1 VTQDRTNPGDGPRDE
16 KAVRTPENRRRDH
29 DEIDRLTDA
38 LLPDLIDR
46 LAASGLGEIE
56 VREDDWRIRLQRPAT
71 HRDGSGRAGERGTDR
86 PVDRGGHDRG
96 ERTDRGDRADR
107 STDRQARAGAH
118 GTDARPYRDARE
130 GQPLRAAVSGSDG
143 NGNGTGP
150 GGGLGSHRVIALS
163 PAVGVFQPHPAI
175 RPGARVRAGDRVA
188 SVDLLGLPQDVV
200 APEDGVV
207 IDTLVEAGQGVEYGQ
222 ELIVI
227 EPARSRHGADGTNA
241 PAPMTES

>member
-1 VTQDRTNPGDGPRDE
+1 MTEDQTNLGDLPRDE
-16 KAVRTPENRRRDH
+16 GAVRTPENRRRDH
-29 DEIDRLTDA
+29 DAIDRLTDA
-38 LLPDLIDR
+38 LLPNLIDR
-46 LAASGLGEIE
+46 LAVSGLGEIE
-56 VREDDWRIRLQRPAT
+56 VREDDWRIRLRRPAL
-71 HRDGSGRAGERGTDR
+71 RDGSDRAGERAE
-86 PVDRGGHDRG
+86 RG
-96 ERTDRGDRADR
+96 ERPDRSDRGDR
-107 STDRQARAGAH
+107 TGDRQARTVAH
-118 GTDARPYRDARE
+118 SGDPRPYRDARE
-130 GQPLRAAVSGSDG
+130 AQPLRAAVSGSDG

-150 GGGLGSHRVIALS
+150 GSGPGSHRVIALS
-163 PAVGVFQPHPAI
+163 PAVGVFRPQPAI

-227 EPARSRHGADGTNA
+227 EPTRGRHGVDGTNA